1 MCIHNHIRYVSPMLD
16 KITNPP
22 VRTFSSTNLRI
33 TISLLLVTGLL
44 ALTVSCDLFGGS
56 DSEPKTGSVVVDVST
71 SGTDKDNNGY
81 TVVLAADSQSVS
93 ATGKVTFSGLP
104 TGDRELSIGGVAENC
119 AIEGNNPRTLSVK
132 AGQTVIEKVAI
143 TCSQKTGSVAV
154 DVTTTGDDTDPDG
167 YTLTVADRSQ
177 SVGPN
182 GSVTFTDLPVGDHDL
197 AVESIASNCSVDGAN
212 PRTVTV
218 EDGQETTEAVTVS
231 CSAETGSIAV
241 STATS
246 GSDLDPDGYT
256 VTLDNG
262 SGRSIGT
269 DDEITFS
276 DVSAESHTV
285 ELSGLA
291 DNCITNGSTT
301 RDVSVSAGETTSVSY
316 AVTCSQK
323 TGSVA
328 VDVTTT
334 GDDTDPDGYTL
345 TVADR
350 SQSVG
355 PNGSVTFTD
364 LPVGDH
370 DLAVESIA
378 SNCSVDGANPRTV
391 TVEDGQETTE
401 AVTVSCSAETGSTGI
416 VFDRLKTGE
425 ISSRDIWIMDADGSD
440 KTALTDTGF
449 EMSRPVWWPDGSK
462 ILFDNADESNL
473 STIKPDGSNLKNI
486 TPDLWTAVDPD
497 IGPNGERIVA
507 RVQPESNDD
516 ADDLRLIDAQTG
528 EIIRRLTYEGNVTRV
543 PSSPEFSPDGSK
555 VAFSSYRDGNWEIY
569 VVNTDGS
576 GEPTRLTN
584 SSAGESTPAYSPN
597 GSTIAFGRD
606 DELWIMDADGSNQQ
620 MLVESGGGPAW
631 SPDGQEIALVRQTSG
646 TIDIYRM
653 DADGSNVTPLV
664 ESDNWHES
672 DMDWR

>member
-1 MCIHNHIRYVSPMLD
+1 MLD

-132 AGQTVIEKVAI
+132 AGQTVTEKVAI
-143 TCSQKTGSVAV
+143 TCSQKTGSVTV

-197 AVESIASNCSVDGAN
+197 AVANIASNCSVDGAN

-231 CSAETGSIAV
+231 CSAETG
-241 STATS
+241 
-246 GSDLDPDGYT
+246 G
-256 VTLDNG
+256 
-262 SGRSIGT
+262 
-269 DDEITFS
+269 
-276 DVSAESHTV
+276 
-285 ELSGLA
+285 
-291 DNCITNGSTT
+291 
-301 RDVSVSAGETTSVSY
+301 
-316 AVTCSQK
+316 
-323 TGSVA
+323 
-328 VDVTTT
+328 
-334 GDDTDPDGYTL
+334 
-345 TVADR
+345 
-350 SQSVG
+350 
-355 PNGSVTFTD
+355 
-364 LPVGDH
+364 
-370 DLAVESIA
+370 
-378 SNCSVDGANPRTV
+378 
-391 TVEDGQETTE
+391 
-401 AVTVSCSAETGSTGI
+401 TGI

-425 ISSRDIWIMDADGSD
+425 ISSGDIWIMNADGSD

-449 EMSRPVWWPDGSK
+449 EMLRPVWWPDGSK

-516 ADDLRLIDAQTG
+516 ANDLRLLDAQTG
-528 EIIRRLTYEGNVTRV
+528 EIIRRLTYEGDVTRV
-543 PSSPEFSPDGSK
+543 PSNPELSPDGSK

-576 GEPTRLTN
+576 GQPTRLTN
-584 SSAGESTPAYSPN
+584 SSAGESTPAYSPD
-597 GSTIAFGRD
+597 GSEIAFGRD
-606 DELWIMDADGSNQQ
+606 GGLWIMDADGSNQQ
-620 MLVESGGGPAW
+620 MLIESGGGPAW
-631 SPDGQEIALVRQTSG
+631 SPNGQEIAFVRQTAE
-646 TIDIYRM
+646 TFDIYRM

-664 ESDNWHES
+664 ESDNWHEIH
-672 DMDWR
+672 MDWR